1 MIHFEL
7 VTLDG
12 TKFGEDVYEVVLPT
26 PQGYIGVFPHHMPI
40 VSIATPG
47 VITIRRQQNDPDI
60 KLEYFAT
67 NGGVIEVLDNAVR
80 VLADEAD
87 REDEINEAEAQKA
100 FERAERLRAE
110 ATNQVEIDRAQSLMD
125 RQAVRIQVAGLRRR
139 HRDRH

>member
-26 PQGYIGVFPHHMPI
+26 PQGYIGIFPSHMPL

-47 VITIRRQQNDPDI
+47 VITIRHASTDPDT

-67 NGGVIEVLDNAVR
+67 NGGVIEILDNKVR

-87 REDEINEAEAQKA
+87 REDEINVAEAQKA
-100 FERAERLRAE
+100 FERAEKLRAE
-110 ATNQVEIDRAQSLMD
+110 ATSQVEIDKAQSLMD
-125 RQAVRIQVAGLRRR
+125 RSSVRLQVAGLRRR
-139 HRDRH
+139 HHDRR

>member
-26 PQGYIGVFPHHMPI
+26 PQGYIGIFPNHMPL

-47 VITIRRQQNDPDI
+47 VIAIRRSSTDPDS

-67 NGGVIEVLDNAVR
+67 NGGVIEILENQVR

-87 REDEINEAEAQKA
+87 REDEINEAEVQKA
-100 FERAERLRAE
+100 FDRAEKLRAE
-110 ATNQVEIDRAQSLMD
+110 AKSQVEIDQAQSLMD
-125 RQAVRIQVAGLRRR
+125 RQAVRLQVAGLRRR
-139 HRDRH
+139 HRDRR

>member
-26 PQGYIGVFPHHMPI
+26 PQGYIGIFPSHMPL

-47 VITIRRQQNDPDI
+47 VITIRRQQNDPAV

-67 NGGVIEVLDNAVR
+67 NGGVIEILDNKVR

-100 FERAERLRAE
+100 FERAEKLLAE
-110 ATNQVEIDRAQSLMD
+110 AKNQVELDKAQSLMD
-125 RQAVRIQVAGLRRR
+125 RQAVRLQVAGLRRR
-139 HRDRH
+139 HQRR

>member
-26 PQGYIGVFPHHMPI
+26 PQGYIGIFPHHMPL
-40 VSIATPG
+40 VSIATAG
-47 VITIRRQQNDPDI
+47 VITIRRQATDPDI

-67 NGGVIEVLDNAVR
+67 NGGVIEILDNQVR

-100 FERAERLRAE
+100 LERAERLRAE
-110 ATNQVEIDRAQSLMD
+110 AKTQVEIDQAQSLMD
-125 RQAVRIQVAGLRRR
+125 RQAVRLQVAGLRRR
-139 HRDRH
+139 HQRR

>member
-12 TKFGEDVYEVVLPT
+12 TKFGEDVYEVILPT
-26 PQGYIGVFPHHMPI
+26 PQGYIGIFPHHMPL

-47 VITIRRQQNDPDI
+47 VITIRRQASDPDI

-67 NGGVIEVLDNAVR
+67 NGGVIEILDNIVR

-100 FERAERLRAE
+100 LERAEKLRAE
-110 ATNQVEIDRAQSLMD
+110 ATSQVEIEQAQSLMD
-125 RQAVRIQVAGLRRR
+125 RQAVRLQVAGLRRR
-139 HRDRH
+139 HRDRR